1 MKERQTRGEEMGEEE
16 EEERMDMRKA
26 KDEVSWKEKTDIVR

>member
-1 MKERQTRGEEMGEEE
+1 MGEEE

-26 KDEVSWKEKTDIVR
+26 KDEVSWKEKMDLVR